1 MIRKSKQ
8 VFPLL
13 LEVDFREQNI
23 IKKWQSINY
32 KTMKKKIIKNSS
44 VFIKLLNN
52 YENYFKGRKDLC
64 VYDAHHMLTF
74 DDFVKY
80 RDVISIE
87 LNDGSYIRF
96 GQGDKPNQLEIAT
109 ISVQSKNR
117 NKGYGTF
124 LIKEMFTFIYDT
136 IGFIPSFMLECAGSL
151 DFNLMSI
158 KEQTKFFRK
167 FGFRATSK
175 KGYPNYVKME
185 IDFAKI
191 SFLDITNND
200 YR

>member
-1 MIRKSKQ
+1 
-8 VFPLL
+8 
-13 LEVDFREQNI
+13 
-23 IKKWQSINY
+23 
-32 KTMKKKIIKNSS
+32 MKKKIIKNSS

-64 VYDAHHMLTF
+64 VYDFHHMLMF
-74 DDFVKY
+74 DDVVKY
-80 RDVISIE
+80 KDVITIE

-124 LIKEMFTFIYDT
+124 LIKQMFTFIYDT
-136 IGFIPSFMLECAGSL
+136 IGFIPSFMLECTGSL
-151 DFNLMSI
+151 NFDFTSI
-158 KEQTKFFRK
+158 KDQTKFFRK

-175 KGYPNYVKME
+175 KGYPYYVKME
-185 IDFAKI
+185 IDFGKI
-191 SFLDITNND
+191 SLLVITNNT
-200 YR
+200 YRKAS